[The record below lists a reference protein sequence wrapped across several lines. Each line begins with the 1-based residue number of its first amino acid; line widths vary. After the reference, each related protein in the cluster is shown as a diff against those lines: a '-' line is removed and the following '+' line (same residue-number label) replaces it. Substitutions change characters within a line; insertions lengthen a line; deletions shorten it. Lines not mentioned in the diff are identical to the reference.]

1 MGTRNI
7 RIFKFGGASVKSADA
22 IKNLVQILKNQKE
35 ELVVVISAIGKTTN
49 ALEKILEA
57 HINGA
62 SEIWKEFS
70 IVKEYHLNI
79 VNQLFDS
86 NNNPCIDK
94 VHGIFIEMEEFLKE
108 PAQGDYNY
116 CYDQF
121 VSYGEILSTTI
132 ISTYLNMV
140 GVENDWVDA
149 RSVIRTDNNYR
160 EGNVDYDFSR
170 SSCHKTFNF
179 QNQKMYVTQGF
190 LGGTAKGTTTTLGRE
205 GSDYSAALLANLLDA
220 KNVTIWKDVQG
231 VLNADPRIFKNTI
244 KLQKVSFKEAIELA
258 YCGAQIIHPKT
269 IKPLQNKRISL
280 YVKSFIDPEAEGT
293 LVYQTE
299 KQISYPPILIL
310 KQKQVLISL
319 SPKDFSF
326 VIEDCFSKIFAT
338 LYSHR
343 VKANLIQSS
352 AISFSICVDDE
363 EHFLPNAI
371 NELKNS
377 FEVKYNR
384 GLDLLTIRHYSKV
397 EVERQTQNKRVLLE
411 QKTRS
416 TVRVLMV
423 NDEQLG

>member
-22 IKNLVQILKNQKE
+22 IKNLAQILTNQKE

-57 HINGA
+57 YINGA

-79 VNQLFDS
+79 VNQLFD
-86 NNNPCIDK
+86 NNNNTCIDK
-94 VHGIFIEMEEFLKE
+94 VHGIFIEMEAFLKE

-132 ISTYLNMV
+132 ISSYLNEV
-140 GVENDWVDA
+140 GVENEWVDA
-149 RSVIRTDNNYR
+149 RSVIRTDNNFR
-160 EGNVDYDFSR
+160 EGNVNYVFSR
-170 SSCHKTFNF
+170 SSCHKAFNF

-205 GSDYSAALLANLLDA
+205 GSDYTAALLANMLEAQD
-220 KNVTIWKDVQG
+220 VTIWKDVQG
-231 VLNADPRIFKNTI
+231 VLNADPRVFENTI
-244 KLQKVSFKEAIELA
+244 MLDRVSFKEAIELA

-269 IKPLQNKRISL
+269 IKPLQNKQISL
-280 YVKSFIDPEAEGT
+280 YVRSFLNPETKGT
-293 LVYQTE
+293 LVYQTD
-299 KQISYPPILIL
+299 KKIGYPPILIL
-310 KQKQVLISL
+310 KRNQVLISL

-326 VIEDCFSKIFAT
+326 VIEDCLSKIFAT

-352 AISFSICVDDE
+352 AINFSICVDDE

-384 GLDLLTIRHYSKV
+384 GLDLLTIRHYSKE
-397 EVERQTQNKRVLLE
+397 EVEKQTQNKKVLLE

-416 TVRVLMV
+416 TVRVVM
-423 NDEQLG
+423 EGIE